1 MRPIVQVCLDR
12 TDIDQALAMAHT
24 AMGSLA
30 FVLDLIATFAF
41 ALVGAR
47 IAINRSMDY
56 AGIILIA
63 LVASLTGG
71 TLRNIFLGIAPSWLD
86 KYQYFL
92 VVIVAVLFAVIT
104 PGKKPIGLFVLSI
117 DTFGLAVAVIS
128 GTQFALE
135 QKAPFY
141 SAALLGITT
150 AVAGGLLRDVLCQV
164 EPILLHRET
173 IGTSSALGALTYS
186 GLDALGISSG
196 IAAISAGIVVIAV
209 RALSIKLNLNLP
221 RVR

>member
-1 MRPIVQVCLDR
+1 
-12 TDIDQALAMAHT
+12 
-24 AMGSLA
+24 MGSLV
-30 FVLDLIATFAF
+30 FTLDLIATFAF
-41 ALVGAR
+41 AVVGAR
-47 IAINRSMDY
+47 VAINRNMDY

-71 TLRNIFLGIAPSWLD
+71 TLRNIFLGLAPSWLD

-92 VVIVAVLFAVIT
+92 AVIAAVLFAVLA
-104 PGKKPIGLFVLSI
+104 PARKPVGFFILSI

-135 QKAPFY
+135 KNAPFY
-141 SAALLGITT
+141 SAALLGVTT

-173 IGTSSALGALTYS
+173 IGTSSLLGAITYLA
-186 GLDALGISSG
+186 LDALSLP
-196 IAAISAGIVVIAV
+196 AAVTTITAGVVVVAV
-209 RALSIKLNLNLP
+209 RALSIKFNLNLP
-221 RVR
+221 KAR

>member
-1 MRPIVQVCLDR
+1 
-12 TDIDQALAMAHT
+12 
-24 AMGSLA
+24 MGNLV
-30 FVLDLIATFAF
+30 FTLDLIATFAF
-41 ALVGAR
+41 AVVGAR
-47 IAINRSMDY
+47 VAINRNMDY
-56 AGIILIA
+56 AGIFLIA

-71 TLRNIFLGIAPSWLD
+71 TLRNLFLGIAPSWLD

-92 VVIVAVLFAVIT
+92 AVILAVVFAIIA
-104 PGKKPIGLFVLSI
+104 PAKKPVGLFILSI

-135 QKAPFY
+135 KNAPFY

-173 IGTSSALGALTYS
+173 IGTSSALGAITYL
-186 GLDALGISSG
+186 GLDALSVPSGISSV
-196 IAAISAGIVVIAV
+196 AAGAVVIAV
-209 RALSIKLNLNLP
+209 RALSIRFDINLP
-221 RVR
+221 KVK

>member
-1 MRPIVQVCLDR
+1 
-12 TDIDQALAMAHT
+12 
-24 AMGSLA
+24 
-30 FVLDLIATFAF
+30 
-41 ALVGAR
+41 
-47 IAINRSMDY
+47 MDY

-86 KYQYFL
+86 QYQYFL
-92 VVIVAVLFAVIT
+92 AVIIAVIFALLA
-104 PGKKPIGLFVLSI
+104 PSKKTVGLFILSI
-117 DTFGLAVAVIS
+117 DTFGLAVAVVS

-135 QKAPFY
+135 KNAPFY

-173 IGTSSALGALTYS
+173 IATSSALGALTFLT
-186 GLDALGISSG
+186 LDALALTTSICA
-196 IAAISAGIVVIAV
+196 IAAGAVVIAV
-209 RALSIKLNLNLP
+209 RALSIRFDLNLP
-221 RVR
+221 RAK

>member
-1 MRPIVQVCLDR
+1 
-12 TDIDQALAMAHT
+12 
-24 AMGSLA
+24 MGSVVFA
-30 FVLDLIATFAF
+30 LDLIATFAF

-47 IAINRSMDY
+47 IAISRNMDY

-86 KYQYFL
+86 RYQYFL
-92 VVIVAVLFAVIT
+92 AVLLAVIFAVIA
-104 PGKKPIGLFVLSI
+104 PAKKPIGLFILSL
-117 DTFGLAVAVIS
+117 DTFGLAVAVVS

-135 QKAPFY
+135 KNAPFY

-173 IGTSSALGALTYS
+173 IGTSSALGALTYI
-186 GLDALGISSG
+186 GLDSLSLPTEIS
-196 IAAISAGIVVIAV
+196 AISGGLVVIAV
-209 RALSIKLNLNLP
+209 RALSIKFNLHLP
-221 RVR
+221 RVQREEI

>member
-1 MRPIVQVCLDR
+1 
-12 TDIDQALAMAHT
+12 
-24 AMGSLA
+24 MGSLV
-30 FVLDLIATFAF
+30 FTLDLIATFAF
-41 ALVGAR
+41 AVVGAR
-47 IAINRSMDY
+47 VAINRNMDY

-71 TLRNIFLGIAPSWLD
+71 TLRNIFLGLAPSWLD

-92 VVIVAVLFAVIT
+92 AVIAAVLFAVLA
-104 PGKKPIGLFVLSI
+104 PARKPVGFFILSI

-135 QKAPFY
+135 KNAPFY
-141 SAALLGITT
+141 SAALLGVTT

-173 IGTSSALGALTYS
+173 IGTSSLLGAIAYLA
-186 GLDALGISSG
+186 LDSLSLP
-196 IAAISAGIVVIAV
+196 AAISTITAGVVVVAV
-209 RALSIKLNLNLP
+209 RALSIKFNLNLP
-221 RVR
+221 KAR

>member
-1 MRPIVQVCLDR
+1 
-12 TDIDQALAMAHT
+12 
-24 AMGSLA
+24 MGSLV
-30 FVLDLIATFAF
+30 FTLDLIATFAF
-41 ALVGAR
+41 AVVGAR
-47 IAINRSMDY
+47 VAINRNMDY

-71 TLRNIFLGIAPSWLD
+71 TLRNIFLGLAPSWLD

-92 VVIVAVLFAVIT
+92 AVIAAVLFAVLA
-104 PGKKPIGLFVLSI
+104 PARKPVGFFILSI

-135 QKAPFY
+135 KNAPFY
-141 SAALLGITT
+141 SAALLGVTT

-173 IGTSSALGALTYS
+173 IGTSSLLGAITYLA
-186 GLDALGISSG
+186 LDSLSLP
-196 IAAISAGIVVIAV
+196 AAISTITAGVVVLAV
-209 RALSIKLNLNLP
+209 RALSIKFNLNLP
-221 RVR
+221 KAR

>member
-1 MRPIVQVCLDR
+1 
-12 TDIDQALAMAHT
+12 
-24 AMGSLA
+24 MGSLA
-30 FVLDLIATFAF
+30 FALDLIATFAF
-41 ALVGAR
+41 AVVGAR
-47 IAINRSMDY
+47 IAINRNMDY

-86 KYQYFL
+86 QYQYFL
-92 VVIVAVLFAVIT
+92 AVIIAVIFALLA
-104 PGKKPIGLFVLSI
+104 PSKKTVGLFILSI
-117 DTFGLAVAVIS
+117 DTFGLAVAVVS

-135 QKAPFY
+135 KNAPFY

-173 IGTSSALGALTYS
+173 IATSSALGALTFLT
-186 GLDALGISSG
+186 LDVLALATSMCA
-196 IAAISAGIVVIAV
+196 IAAGAVVIAV
-209 RALSIKLNLNLP
+209 RALSIRFDLNLP
-221 RVR
+221 RAK

>member
-1 MRPIVQVCLDR
+1 
-12 TDIDQALAMAHT
+12 
-24 AMGSLA
+24 MGSLA
-30 FVLDLIATFAF
+30 FALDLIATFAF
-41 ALVGAR
+41 AVVGAR
-47 IAINRSMDY
+47 IAINRNMDY

-92 VVIVAVLFAVIT
+92 AVIIAVIFALLA
-104 PGKKPIGLFVLSI
+104 PSKKTVGLFILSI
-117 DTFGLAVAVIS
+117 DTFGLAVAVVS

-135 QKAPFY
+135 KNAPFY

-173 IGTSSALGALTYS
+173 IATSSALGALTFLT
-186 GLDALGISSG
+186 LDALALATSMCA
-196 IAAISAGIVVIAV
+196 IAAGAVVIAV
-209 RALSIKLNLNLP
+209 RALSIRFDLNLP
-221 RVR
+221 RAK

>member
-1 MRPIVQVCLDR
+1 
-12 TDIDQALAMAHT
+12 
-24 AMGSLA
+24 MGSLA
-30 FVLDLIATFAF
+30 FALDLIATFAF
-41 ALVGAR
+41 AVVGAR
-47 IAINRSMDY
+47 IAINRNMDY

-86 KYQYFL
+86 QYQYFL
-92 VVIVAVLFAVIT
+92 AVIIAVIFALLA
-104 PGKKPIGLFVLSI
+104 PSKKTVGLFILSI
-117 DTFGLAVAVIS
+117 DTFGLAVAVVS

-135 QKAPFY
+135 KNAPFY

-173 IGTSSALGALTYS
+173 IATSSALGALTFLT
-186 GLDALGISSG
+186 LDALALTTSICA
-196 IAAISAGIVVIAV
+196 IAAGAVVIAV
-209 RALSIKLNLNLP
+209 RALSIRFDLNLP
-221 RVR
+221 RAK